1 MKILLQIGVVF
12 GVYWGSQCIEAVL
25 PFPFPA
31 SVISLLVLLGL
42 LLLGVVKVDHIREK
56 SDFLL
61 GNLGFF
67 FVPAGVGIINY
78 ANVIWENAAAFVTIC
93 VVSTVLTYGATA
105 WAVHLTCRLMEKKGG
120 REKMSALLESPLFLV
135 LPSPLWPTGS
145 ASRFSR
151 KPSWPS
157 AIICSL
163 PWCCW

>member
-61 GNLGFF
+61 GLFLR
-67 FVPAGVGIINY
+67 A
-78 ANVIWENAAAFVTIC
+78 
-93 VVSTVLTYGATA
+93 
-105 WAVHLTCRLMEKKGG
+105 GG
-120 REKMSALLESPLFLV
+120 RGNHQLCQCDLGECGGVCDHLRGVHGVDLRSDSLGGTSYLPAYGEKRR
-135 LPSPLWPTGS
+135 T
-145 ASRFSR
+145 
-151 KPSWPS
+151 
-157 AIICSL
+157 
-163 PWCCW
+163 